1 MPGALSM
8 TSVLIAEDDAMTRE
22 VLFDL
27 LCNEYSCYATG
38 TVEDALERLNLE
50 RFEVV
55 LADISMPGKS
65 GLELLAHVKQCWPE
79 TAVIMLSGI
88 RDVEY
93 AQSFIRM
100 GAFDYIEKPFLIDD
114 VVRTIRQAINQN
126 SVPEQTSS
134 AQNLSGEISGGNEEN
149 NTAVFSAVQLGGIF
163 SLAELLEIVQ
173 RGRMT
178 GYIELH
184 WSDAVIRQAR
194 EMGRFNDAAGGL
206 DQAVLNCTGWIYLRN
221 GLIIDAEC
229 DETKGADCKHDAEH
243 ALTLL
248 VKLATYIGT
257 GVRAWGFSMSKI
269 DRGANLSVTD
279 NSSKLFS
286 IITSDEQEGHEFD
299 NAGPMPE
306 LDLGGSM
313 NESLACVA
321 M

>member
-1 MPGALSM
+1 MP
-8 TSVLIAEDDAMTRE
+8 SVLIAEDDAMTRE

-27 LCNEYSCYATG
+27 FCEEHTCYAAG
-38 TVEDALERLNLE
+38 TVEEALERLDQE
-50 RFEVV
+50 RYDVV
-55 LADISMPGKS
+55 LTDISMPGKS
-65 GLELLAHVKQCWPE
+65 GLELLAQVKQCWPE

-88 RDVEY
+88 RDAEY

-114 VVRTIRQAINQN
+114 VIRTVEEAIKQH
-126 SVPEQTSS
+126 SS
-134 AQNLSGEISGGNEEN
+134 SGQVAESQDAAREKDEDGAEN

-184 WSDAVIRQAR
+184 WGEATIRQAR
-194 EMGRFNDAAGGL
+194 EMGRFNDAEGRL
-206 DQAVLNCTGWIYLRN
+206 DEAVLNCTGWIYLRD

-229 DETKGADCKHDAEH
+229 DQTEGVASGYGAEH
-243 ALTLL
+243 ALRLL
-248 VKLATYIGT
+248 VKLATYIGK
-257 GVRAWGFSMSKI
+257 GVRAWGFSMSGS
-269 DRGANLSVTD
+269 DRAASLSVMD

-299 NAGPMPE
+299 EARLLTDSESGV
-306 LDLGGSM
+306 SA
-313 NESLACVA
+313 NENYACAFV
-321 M
+321 